1 MKFAFNC
8 GAKNEKLPMGI
19 IEITVSTLVLLAKMN
34 NYIASVSRDSL
45 IFVLD
50 QVISSLLDNRL
61 AEPAAKLTTKSINK
75 VKNCLDTSDLH
86 RLFWR
91 PTS

>member
-1 MKFAFNC
+1 
-8 GAKNEKLPMGI
+8 MGI
-19 IEITVSTLVLLAKMN
+19 IDITVSTLVLLAKMN

-75 VKNCLDTSDLH
+75 VKNFLDTLLSFYSGD
-86 RLFWR
+86 RLVDFFLPR
-91 PTS
+91 F